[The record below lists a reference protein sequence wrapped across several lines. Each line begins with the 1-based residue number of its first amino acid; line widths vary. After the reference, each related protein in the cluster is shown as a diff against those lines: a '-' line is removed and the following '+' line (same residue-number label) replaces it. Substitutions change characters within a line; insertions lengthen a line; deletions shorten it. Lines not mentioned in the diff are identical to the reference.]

1 MQNNMSAPQE
11 VISPEGNV
19 RFDFPW
25 WKPFRLGKIALR
37 KGEVAQKIT
46 NGCGPT
52 NRMRRP
58 TFAVWSLYFSWPRA
72 RWTAWF
78 IALMAIIYPAQSQ
91 QTKPAEPNAAAANQA
106 VQSQLP
112 FSDRQDFEDEMR
124 GFIATTPDP
133 NNPDRYAFLR
143 HKAPPTVNPSLWRQA
158 QLGTTDGL
166 FKVADGVYP

>member
-11 VISPEGNV
+11 VISSEGNV

-78 IALMAIIYPAQSQ
+78 IALMAIIYPAFGWFFMRRKESWNSHNSSFISGYLTAL
-91 QTKPAEPNAAAANQA
+91 TK
-106 VQSQLP
+106 LL
-112 FSDRQDFEDEMR
+112 RLR
-124 GFIATTPDP
+124 
-133 NNPDRYAFLR
+133 R
-143 HKAPPTVNPSLWRQA
+143 HKICVPKLKRVSNFLARSRDRSELHPSILCAVSQSSGFFY
-158 QLGTTDGL
+158 QI
-166 FKVADGVYP
+166 